1 MVYVHLRD
9 NAPRRA
15 HHHSHAVHNNEIVV
29 VFLLND
35 LLALMLNQLMRSWGG
50 IRRFA
55 EGSPQP
61 MLFGRI
67 DLDPP
72 SERVEL

>member
-1 MVYVHLRD
+1 MRPDGRILTHMPFSLKC
-9 NAPRRA
+9 
-15 HHHSHAVHNNEIVV
+15 VV
-29 VFLLND
+29 VFLGND
-35 LLALMLNQLMRSWGG
+35 LLALMLNHPMRLWGG

-55 EGSPQP
+55 EGRPQP
-61 MLFGRI
+61 MLSGRI

>member
-1 MVYVHLRD
+1 MRPDGRTITYMPFSFR
-9 NAPRRA
+9 
-15 HHHSHAVHNNEIVV
+15 IVV
-29 VFLLND
+29 VFGKND

-50 IRRFA
+50 IRQFA

-61 MLFGRI
+61 MLSGRI